1 MADEACSSTHKE
13 NPVEFPPLCLLDA
26 LVRSF
31 PKEWRG
37 VFSALP
43 NTFLFKLRLF
53 GFRKEMP
60 LKAFQTFLQVW
71 AGKIIW
77 MQDFPVVLNDQLFFK
92 PKLLFLPLNIQCNMQ
107 AFISYHS
114 CSVPANSLDK
124 LIHSLRKFEAE
135 IIGWRLT
142 HLKILKS
149 KLKNFRETDSRDCRG
164 SEES

>member
-1 MADEACSSTHKE
+1 M
-13 NPVEFPPLCLLDA
+13 
-26 LVRSF
+26 
-31 PKEWRG
+31 
-37 VFSALP
+37 
-43 NTFLFKLRLF
+43 
-53 GFRKEMP
+53 
-60 LKAFQTFLQVW
+60 
-71 AGKIIW
+71 
-77 MQDFPVVLNDQLFFK
+77 VLNDQLFFK

-149 KLKNFRETDSRDCRG
+149 KLKNFRETDSRDWRG

>member
-1 MADEACSSTHKE
+1 MHLFDHFQKSGVESFQLFRIPSCLSCVFLASEKKCHWKRFRHSS
-13 NPVEFPPLCLLDA
+13 
-26 LVRSF
+26 
-31 PKEWRG
+31 
-37 VFSALP
+37 
-43 NTFLFKLRLF
+43 KLGR
-53 GFRKEMP
+53 ED
-60 LKAFQTFLQVW
+60 
-71 AGKIIW
+71 KIIW
-77 MQDFPVVLNDQLFFK
+77 MEDFSVVLNDQLFFK

-149 KLKNFRETDSRDCRG
+149 KLKNFKETDSRDCRG